1 MRISVFGLGYV
12 GAVSTACLARDGH
25 RVVGVDIDESKL
37 AMIRSGISPIVE
49 EGMRELVQSAASSG
63 RVSVTNDV
71 SQAIRETELS
81 FICVGTPSRPN
92 GSQDLSA
99 VVRVSEQLGQA
110 LRSKHEY
117 HLFVMR
123 STVTP
128 GTVEETIRPVL
139 ESQSGKSHGTDFD
152 LCFMPEFLREG
163 SSIRDYDNP
172 PFTIVGSTS
181 ERAGR
186 TLRELFS
193 HLKCEFHVT
202 TIRSAEM
209 LKYASNVF
217 HATKITFANEMGRL
231 CQAYGVDSH
240 EMMDLFCRDMRL
252 NISPAYLKPGFAFG
266 GSCLPKDLRALLYM
280 AKTRDV
286 ELPMLGAVGV
296 SNTAH
301 VQRAMDVVLS
311 NGRRRVGLI
320 GLSFKSGTDDLRES
334 PLVALAEHFIGKGL
348 SLSIYD
354 EEVNLSRLVGA
365 NKRFIETAIP
375 HIGDLMTNDCRDLI
389 RKSEVL
395 VVGIRDEAVMKILHE
410 ETRPEHSVV
419 DLVRIPDRERL
430 RCHYTGIC
438 W

>member
-1 MRISVFGLGYV
+1 MRISIFGLGYV

-25 RVVGVDIDESKL
+25 TVIGVDIEPSKL
-37 AMIRSGISPIVE
+37 EMLRAGISPIVE
-49 EGMRELVQSAASSG
+49 EGMQDLMQSAGRSG
-63 RVSVTNDV
+63 RVSVTSDV
-71 SQAIRETELS
+71 TRAIQETELS
-81 FICVGTPSRPN
+81 FICVGTPSMPN

-99 VVRVSEQLGQA
+99 VIRISEQLGQA
-110 LRSKHEY
+110 LRSKHDY

-128 GTVEETIRPVL
+128 GTVEERIRPAL
-139 ESQSGKSHGTDFD
+139 ESQSGKGDGTDFD

-172 PFTIVGSTS
+172 PFTIVGSRS
-181 ERAGR
+181 ERA
-186 TLRELFS
+186 TQNLRELFG
-193 HLKCEFHVT
+193 HLKCPFHET
-202 TIRSAEM
+202 TIRTAEM

-240 EMMDLFCRDMRL
+240 EMMDLFCRDMSL

-286 ELPMLGAVGV
+286 ELPMLSAVGV
-296 SNTAH
+296 SNNTH
-301 VQRAMDVVLS
+301 IQRAMDAVLAH
-311 NGRRRVGLI
+311 GRRRVGLI

-348 SLSIYD
+348 HLSIYD
-354 EEVNLSRLVGA
+354 EKVNVSRLLGA

-375 HIGDLMTNDCRDLI
+375 HIADLMTADCRELV
-389 RKSEVL
+389 RKSDVL
-395 VVGIRDEAVMKILHE
+395 VVGIRDAGVMKILHE
-410 ETRPEHSVV
+410 ETRPHHAVV
-419 DLVRIPDRERL
+419 DLVQIPDRERL
-430 RCHYTGIC
+430 SGHYTGIC